1 MLESSGVSAEELEGL
16 LKSLKSIGRAALP
29 VVRQIA
35 PTVAPIVGG
44 AVGSLIAPGVGTAIG
59 AQLGGLAGQAI
70 GSAPQ
75 PGRRQPHT
83 RRRRRTPTRR
93 TARPVPTQG
102 SPAAAQLMQT
112 MFRPEVLQALLSMIM
127 GGAGN
132 SRTQVGRTSVP
143 VGSVANMLSVLASRA
158 AVESNMMAGDVDDE
172 IPDYLV
178 AEDGQYHGDPM
189 SADDRADALYALLQ
203 EAALVEALNGDE
215 DEDFEDDAEL
225 DVESDF
231 EDDWLDDVDEMAED
245 EDEAYFALLELADDE
260 DEVWED
266 EDDEWYG

>member
-1 MLESSGVSAEELEGL
+1 
-16 LKSLKSIGRAALP
+16 
-29 VVRQIA
+29 
-35 PTVAPIVGG
+35 
-44 AVGSLIAPGVGTAIG
+44 
-59 AQLGGLAGQAI
+59 
-70 GSAPQ
+70 
-75 PGRRQPHT
+75 
-83 RRRRRTPTRR
+83 
-93 TARPVPTQG
+93 
-102 SPAAAQLMQT
+102 MQT
-112 MFRPEVLQALLSMIM
+112 MFRPEVLL
-127 GGAGN
+127 AGTAVN
-132 SRTQVGRTSVP
+132 DHGRGWEPRHAGRRTSVP
-143 VGSVANMLSVLASRA
+143 VGSGQNMLSVLASRA
-158 AVESNMMAGDVDDE
+158 AAELNMMADDVDDE